1 MILDWDPDH
10 LYEFRIGGR
19 LYAYLGEDS
28 LFVDMQEP
36 GVSCDIPVKLV
47 GFARGDKFTYRFDFG
62 DCHTFRLT
70 ALAIEPRAAG
80 QQLPVLLGHRGNDL
94 IQYPHCQQD
103 RILRSTQSKAPS
115 VSPPVSPGKKGTVR
129 FVRGADRETLAKWRK
144 SNDKGLWQKA
154 VAILENWSL
163 SLEEIA
169 RKIEKSPS
177 QIRCW
182 IKAYN
187 RQGLRRT
194 YSEETRDKQ
203 YARHKG
209 RAEAQT
215 HP

>member
-1 MILDWDPDH
+1 M
-10 LYEFRIGGR
+10 
-19 LYAYLGEDS
+19 
-28 LFVDMQEP
+28 
-36 GVSCDIPVKLV
+36 
-47 GFARGDKFTYRFDFG
+47 
-62 DCHTFRLT
+62 
-70 ALAIEPRAAG
+70 
-80 QQLPVLLGHRGNDL
+80 
-94 IQYPHCQQD
+94 
-103 RILRSTQSKAPS
+103 
-115 VSPPVSPGKKGTVR
+115 
-129 FVRGADRETLAKWRK
+129 RGADRETLAKWRK